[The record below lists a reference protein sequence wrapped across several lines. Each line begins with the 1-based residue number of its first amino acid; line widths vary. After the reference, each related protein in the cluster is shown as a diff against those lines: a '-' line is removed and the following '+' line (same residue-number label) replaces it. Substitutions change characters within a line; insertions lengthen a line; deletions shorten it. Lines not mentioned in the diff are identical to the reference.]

1 VAGSSLLVG
10 HKLLLPAAC
19 IHGRIPELFSRP
31 PEAVMLEDVKNYY
44 GQVLKT
50 SADLQTN
57 ACCTGESMPAHIA
70 TILADIAPQVTQRY
84 YGCGLVVPSVLEGLR
99 VLDLGCGAGRDV
111 YILSKLVGESGEVVG
126 VDMTREQLDV
136 AEAHV
141 DEQRQRFGYARSN
154 VRFVEGQLEHL
165 GSLDLGGQGFDLIVS
180 NCVINLCQDK
190 AKVLGDAW
198 SLLRP
203 GGEMYFSDVYADR
216 RVPAQIASDP
226 LLYSEC
232 LGGALYWNDLVT
244 LAKQVGFS
252 DPRLV
257 SDSPIT
263 IDNAALQ
270 GLVGAIGFYSA
281 TYRLFRLD
289 GLEPACEDY
298 GQQVSYRGSVADQPD
313 AFVLDKHHRFPVG
326 VATPVCGNTWRMLR
340 DTRFADHFDF
350 SGDMTVHH
358 GIFADCGSGIPFD
371 PATTAESLGSCCC

>member
-1 VAGSSLLVG
+1 
-10 HKLLLPAAC
+10 
-19 IHGRIPELFSRP
+19 
-31 PEAVMLEDVKNYY
+31 MLEDVKNYY

-70 TILADIAPQVTQRY
+70 AVLADIAPEVTQRY
-84 YGCGLVVPSVLEGLR
+84 YGCGLVVPPVLEGLR

-136 AEAHV
+136 AEAYI
-141 DEQRQRFGYARSN
+141 DEQRQRFGYPRSN

-165 GSLDLGGQGFDLIVS
+165 DSLGLGEQGFDLIVS

-190 AKVLGDAW
+190 ARVLGDAW

-216 RVPAQIASDP
+216 RVPAQIGSDP

-244 LAKQVGFS
+244 LAKQVGFR

-263 IDNAALQ
+263 IDNTALQ
-270 GLVGAIGFYSA
+270 DLVGEITFYSA

-289 GLEPACEDY
+289 DLEPACEDY
-298 GQQVSYRGSVADQPD
+298 GQQVSYRGGVAGQPD
-313 AFVLDKHHRFPVG
+313 AFLLDKHHRFPAG

-350 SGDMTVHH
+350 IGDMTVHQ
-358 GIFADCGSGIPFD
+358 GIFPDCGGGLPFD
-371 PATTAESLGSCCC
+371 TDSAAESSGSCCC